1 MTLNLLRT
9 LRINPRLLAWSQVHG
24 LFDFNRTPLA
34 PPGTR
39 VLVHEPSLRGT
50 WSPHAVDGW
59 YLGPAM
65 LHYRCYR
72 VWILENTLE
81 RIADT
86 VVWFPT
92 KVSMPKS
99 SSTDTA
105 IAVARD
111 LTSALLHPSPASPL
125 SPISDS
131 QHAALQQL
139 STIFSEITDQSPAK
153 ISTPT
158 TVTTPTVP
166 PGFEP
171 LPMYVPAA
179 LPRLPS
185 SPSTAPSVLP
195 VSPRRVPNQPAQSP
209 APPVPAVNALP
220 KPPTATYQA
229 RSRNAGQRRRQ
240 RHKAQRAATKQAS
253 KQDKK
258 NESTTS
264 RPTTRSISNL
274 SKPKKRHGTK
284 ITSDTVNHVNSVF
297 SSMLNMLLE
306 LIIVL

>member
-72 VWILENTLE
+72 VWILETTSE

-99 SSTDTA
+99 SSTDA
-105 IAVARD
+105 VIAAAQD

-131 QHAALQQL
+131 QHAALPQFL
-139 STIFSEITDQSPAK
+139 TKLLTR
-153 ISTPT
+153 
-158 TVTTPTVP
+158 VP
-166 PGFEP
+166 PKS
-171 LPMYVPAA
+171 
-179 LPRLPS
+179 RL
-185 SPSTAPSVLP
+185 
-195 VSPRRVPNQPAQSP
+195 
-209 APPVPAVNALP
+209 
-220 KPPTATYQA
+220 
-229 RSRNAGQRRRQ
+229 RRQ
-240 RHKAQRAATKQAS
+240 APKTPPFLPASTHCRYLSLRHFQGC
-253 KQDKK
+253 
-258 NESTTS
+258 
-264 RPTTRSISNL
+264 
-274 SKPKKRHGTK
+274 H
-284 ITSDTVNHVNSVF
+284 HH
-297 SSMLNMLLE
+297 
-306 LIIVL
+306 